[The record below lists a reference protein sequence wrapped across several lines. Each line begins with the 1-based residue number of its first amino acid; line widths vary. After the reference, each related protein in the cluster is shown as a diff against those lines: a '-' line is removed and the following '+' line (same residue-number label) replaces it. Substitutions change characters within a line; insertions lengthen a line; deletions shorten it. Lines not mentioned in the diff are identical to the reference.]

1 MALEKAQLGPL
12 GWFYIGFE
20 ICWNLSLVAAMAF
33 LWRHRDLPS
42 IRMRKLPLLFTG
54 VGALHVYGAISIW
67 AYPFGAYFPCTVIF
81 WMMSILVPFGM
92 AMFQAANTQFLHVA
106 SRQKQLAHMSTLRD
120 HKPISEK
127 EAASM
132 GNNRLRR
139 IVSGVERADRVG
151 RSLVFIAIGM
161 VLQVAVSLLVFLG
174 SEKFHLG
181 WGLWDYNVKGTEA
194 ELYLKCNQGWEWWAS
209 IVWQFVW
216 AWIYA
221 PYMIWKSRGIRDVH
235 GWRLQTICC
244 CIAGLPA
251 SPLWLAG
258 LYSPSMAVVGAYVPP
273 PIWFGISIFLMEIIT
288 LGFPIVGVFK
298 AQSLR
303 RETLEAIDE
312 WEKRQALNKSD
323 STLAAEGSIKDGSV
337 YSDTYSKTTTL
348 KSGGDLTVNSLEPT
362 KSGILTMTALENTLR
377 TNASPLLEFAALK
390 DFSGENVSFLTHV
403 ADWRRYWF
411 TPKAS
416 TANHRR
422 QQFIAATH
430 IYARFISLE
439 FSEFPINISSR
450 EMKRLYM
457 IFDSAAVILYRNK
470 RGSLSSETSDS
481 ATPFDNI
488 QPDDVSITYSHNAP
502 PSPTGSTF
510 GLKDLD
516 TLGRANLRAVS
527 RLDGL
532 YSDEKFA
539 EIEVPDAFAE
549 VIFDAAESEIKYLVL
564 TNTWP
569 KFVNAGRAASQTSND
584 AETGNG
590 WKQKVLCDR
599 K

>member
-1 MALEKAQLGPL
+1 
-12 GWFYIGFE
+12 
-20 ICWNLSLVAAMAF
+20 
-33 LWRHRDLPS
+33 
-42 IRMRKLPLLFTG
+42 MRKLPLLFAG
-54 VGALHVYGAISIW
+54 VGALHIYGAISIW

-106 SRQKQLAHMSTLRD
+106 SRQKQIAHMSTLSD
-120 HKPISEK
+120 KMPISEK

-132 GNNRLRR
+132 GNNRIKR
-139 IVSGVERADRVG
+139 IVSGVERADRVD
-151 RSLVFIAIGM
+151 RSLFFICAGM

-174 SEKFHLG
+174 SEKFHPG

-221 PYMIWKSRGIRDVH
+221 PYMIWKSRGVRDVH
-235 GWRLQTICC
+235 GWRLQTICTC
-244 CIAGLPA
+244 VAGLFP

-258 LYSPSMAVVGAYVPP
+258 LYSPSMAAVGAYVPP
-273 PIWFGISIFLMEIIT
+273 PMWFGFFIFLMEVIT
-288 LGFPIVGVFK
+288 LGFPIVGVFR

-303 RETLEAIDE
+303 RETLEAIAE
-312 WEKRQALNKSD
+312 WEKRQALNSSD
-323 STLAAEGSIKDGSV
+323 GTLAAEGSTKDGSV

-348 KSGGDLTVNSLEPT
+348 KSSGDITVNTLEST
-362 KSGILTMTALENTLR
+362 RSGMLTMTALENALR
-377 TNASPLLEFAALK
+377 SNAAPLLQFAALK

-411 TPKAS
+411 TPKGS
-416 TANHRR
+416 TAEHHRS
-422 QQFIAATH
+422 QFIAATH

-450 EMKRLYM
+450 EMKRLYNV
-457 IFDSAAVILYRNK
+457 FDSAAVALYRNK

-481 ATPFDNI
+481 ATPFDSV
-488 QPDDVSITYSHNAP
+488 QPDDASQAHSHAP
-502 PSPTGSTF
+502 PSPSGSTF
-510 GLKDLD
+510 GLRDLD
-516 TLGRANLRAVS
+516 ALGRANLRAVS
-527 RLDGL
+527 RLGEL
-532 YSDEKFA
+532 YNDDKFA
-539 EIEVPDAFAE
+539 EIEIPDTFAE
-549 VIFDAAESEIKYLVL
+549 VIFDPAESEIKYLVL

-569 KFVNAGRAASQTSND
+569 KFVNAGRAASQISKD
-584 AETGNG
+584 EETGNG
-590 WKQKVLCDR
+590 WKQKMLCDR
-599 K
+599 N